1 MRRRAD
7 GAAAGHRPLGSVT
20 IRVTVTD
27 ARVDNRLASLQEAS
41 NNRAVDP
48 VVLALAQLVRDRW
61 EREQRERR
69 RRWAN
74 LRVVAREVP

>member
-1 MRRRAD
+1 MTRRA
-7 GAAAGHRPLGSVT
+7 GGTAAGDTPLGSVA
-20 IRVTVTD
+20 IQLTVKD
-27 ARVDNRLASLQEAS
+27 DHVDNRLASLPEAS